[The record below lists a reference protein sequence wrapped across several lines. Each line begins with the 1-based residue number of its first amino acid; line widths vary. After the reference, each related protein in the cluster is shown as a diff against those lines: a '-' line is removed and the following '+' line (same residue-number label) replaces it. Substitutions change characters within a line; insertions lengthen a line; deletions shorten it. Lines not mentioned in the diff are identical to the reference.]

1 MDKYNRKDIN
11 YPWGK
16 YIYPAYI
23 SKPNSNHEKQIILL
37 MVSDR
42 EGWHYLA
49 VTRRSALLRGV
60 TSKHDFDFFFLKW
73 LHSFRTK
80 NKLESHKKV
89 CENKHLCSVG
99 IPCIE
104 NIILEFS

>member
-60 TSKHDFDFFFLKW
+60 TSKHDFDFFFW
-73 LHSFRTK
+73 SGFIH
-80 NKLESHKKV
+80 LEQKTNLNRIKKYV
-89 CENKHLCSVG
+89 K
-99 IPCIE
+99 I
-104 NIILEFS
+104 NICVVLEYLV